1 MSPSEGHG
9 EASLLEHFHVSDSEH
24 WVVIKWKKHG
34 HIDEPIRVAV
44 LRSEQG
50 FADKAEEA
58 LDESSG
64 QLCIYEGTDDEFQDQ
79 DVAADVTFYYTC
91 FARTESTVWERQHHD
106 KVKIPQGR
114 SWEHRER
121 IPGSMPVEETDRL
134 RLGLYGN
141 REAKGV

>member
-106 KVKIPQGR
+106 KVKIPLE
-114 SWEHRER
+114 WHYEHRE
-121 IPGSMPVEETDRL
+121 ITSNSQIIKAMDRL
-134 RLGLYGN
+134 RLGLVYGGP
-141 REAKGV
+141 RIA

>member
-9 EASLLEHFHVSDSEH
+9 GGSLLEHFHVSDSEH
-24 WVVIKWKKHG
+24 WVVIKWKKHE
-34 HIDEPIRVAV
+34 HVDEPVRVAV

-58 LDESSG
+58 LDENSG
-64 QLCIYEGTDDEFQDQ
+64 QLCIYEGADDECQDQ
-79 DVAADVTFYYTC
+79 DVVPDVTFYYTC

-106 KVKIPQGR
+106 KVKIPHGR
-114 SWEHRER
+114 PWEHREVM
-121 IPGSMPVEETDRL
+121 PGSARVKETDRL
-134 RLGLYGN
+134 RLGLYGT